1 MATKHFVYILYSPSI
16 LKYYIGESAFPV
28 KRLKDHNEGTRQ
40 KAFTKQASDW
50 QTFLLIECDNRAQ
63 ALKIEKKIK
72 SMKSTKYIQNLTKY
86 PEMVDKLQLL

>member
-1 MATKHFVYILYSPSI
+1 MKHYVYILYSSSI

-28 KRLKDHNEGTRQ
+28 ERLIEHNEGRRQ
-40 KAFTKQASDW
+40 KAFTKQTSDW
-50 QTFLLIECDNRAQ
+50 QTFLLIECDNRAK

-72 SMKSTKYIQNLTKY
+72 SMKSTKYIQNLKKY